1 VTVEAVNG
9 DDRRRQATGD
19 ESVGTQCAGP
29 VTSTRTQSTNPAQS
43 FVASSA
49 YPLTAEPDAGEP
61 GVGDLTATTRSGAA
75 SRLRNPLVPS
85 ALLVVAILLV
95 AANLRPAVTGLG
107 PILDEVRAGSG
118 MPTGLVSVLT
128 ALPTVC
134 FGAAG
139 FLAPAL
145 TRRFGVARAIGLAI
159 ALLTIGVGVRVVS
172 GSSVLLIGTLLA
184 GAGIAVCNVLLP
196 VVVKESYGHR
206 IGLITGLYTAVLQGV
221 AALAS
226 AVATPLYTGLGGWR
240 GALGFWTLPALLGF
254 LLWLLVARHHKT
266 GPAPTTPDPALP
278 APVNTAMFR
287 RPLAWLVTV
296 FFGLQ
301 AMSAYALMGW
311 LPQVLMAA
319 GISRGTAGLMMGLV
333 SVLGVP
339 ISLIIVPIAAR
350 ARAQSAWTAG
360 LCLIGAIGVL
370 GILLAPAAAP
380 WLWAFCIG
388 MGMGVFALAVALIS
402 LRSRSADDTKA
413 LSTMA
418 QSVGYLIAALG
429 PLCFG
434 MLHAATGGWTAS
446 LIVLLIGV
454 CAQVVIGYLVGR
466 PRYV

>member
-1 VTVEAVNG
+1 MTFPVRPDSAELSSTEA
-9 DDRRRQATGD
+9 
-19 ESVGTQCAGP
+19 
-29 VTSTRTQSTNPAQS
+29 
-43 FVASSA
+43 
-49 YPLTAEPDAGEP
+49 AGE
-61 GVGDLTATTRSGAA
+61 TGAGLS

-85 ALLVVAILLV
+85 ALLVIAILLV
-95 AANLRPAVTGLG
+95 AANLRPAVTGLS

-118 MPTGLVSVLT
+118 MPSGLVSVLT
-128 ALPTVC
+128 ALPTIC

-145 TRRFGVARAIGLAI
+145 TRRFGVARAIGMAI
-159 ALLTIGVGVRVVS
+159 ALLTIGVAVRVVS
-172 GSSVLLIGTLLA
+172 GSSVLLFGTLFA
-184 GAGIAVCNVLLP
+184 CAGIAVCNVLLP

-206 IGLITGLYTAVLQGV
+206 IGLITGLYTAALQGV

-226 AVATPLYTGLGGWR
+226 AVATPLYTSLGGWR
-240 GALGFWTLPALLGF
+240 GALGFWSLPALVAF
-254 LLWLLVARHHKT
+254 LLWLVVARHHRT
-266 GPAPTTPDPALP
+266 GRAPATPDPALP
-278 APVNTAMFR
+278 APVTTTMYR

-319 GISRGTAGLMMGLV
+319 GISRGTAGLMMALV

-350 ARAQSAWTAG
+350 ARSQSGWTGG
-360 LCLIGAIGVL
+360 LCLLGVVGVL
-370 GILLAPAAAP
+370 GVLIAPTAAP
-380 WLWAFCIG
+380 WLWALCIG
-388 MGMGVFALAVALIS
+388 IGMGVFALAVALIS

-413 LSTMA
+413 LSTMT
-418 QSVGYLIAALG
+418 QGFGYLIAALG

-434 MLHAATGGWTAS
+434 MLHAVTGGWTAS
-446 LIVLLIGV
+446 LIVLLIGLG
-454 CAQVVIGYLVGR
+454 AQVVIGYLVGR